1 MWKQLLGAFWTSVE
15 KIGLAASVLLCSV
28 IVEGILIFHLFMKI
42 ERLET
47 QVKDCQQGQVDLL
60 KEVVINN
67 TEALIEYR
75 EQIKYMQYSRNP

>member
-1 MWKQLLGAFWTSVE
+1 
-15 KIGLAASVLLCSV
+15 
-28 IVEGILIFHLFMKI
+28 VEGVLIFHLFMKI

-60 KEVVINN
+60 KEVVMNN